1 MKASLAVGE
10 NNTNA
15 WQCGICNGTWS
26 DEDSVRRHVVA
37 VHPETLEP
45 ADEIV
50 LTASDRPNPPTQ
62 QSEQTVKA
70 QSQTEIPGV
79 EKFTD
84 SFTGEEQKPSDSQE
98 KILEKRIGE
107 LKQLNEKQLLA
118 EIKALKERAY
128 RLVLSRF

>member
-1 MKASLAVGE
+1 MCDRDIFRARKKSCKSL
-10 NNTNA
+10 
-15 WQCGICNGTWS
+15 WLQFIQ
-26 DEDSVRRHVVA
+26 
-37 VHPETLEP
+37 PE
-45 ADEIV
+45 V
-50 LTASDRPNPPTQ
+50 
-62 QSEQTVKA
+62 
-70 QSQTEIPGV
+70 IPGV

-128 RLVLSRF
+128 RLVLN